1 MAIQMSDED
10 NKRIETAKKKYAD
23 AQAAGDKAGM
33 EAAHNEAEA
42 VRANY
47 GFSGGADGSEVWKEA
62 KSVPATPTATTSY
75 KDDLNKLTEAQR
87 KARVAS
93 LKKARTQA
101 LANLDAQEKEIKP
114 TYQNARNLTSASSQ
128 TGARS
133 FGEFL
138 ANRGLSNSGAAAQG
152 EMNRQS
158 ALQNNLGNI
167 NTAEANAYRDIANQR
182 TQINNN
188 YISDLAN
195 ANAAIDAN
203 YYNNLLN
210 YNEQQRQ
217 YIQGLQNQALG
228 QYADDYQA
236 QINNLLAQGYSP
248 NSLEVLQLQAL
259 RGNKIGS
266 NLSNA
271 TNPSI
276 ALQSIQNGNINYNN
290 AAALGWTVQQA
301 QEYYNNLLAQAQAQA
316 EQQAFENYI
325 KQQQLINATKQTN
338 YNINKPYYNPN
349 SGTTEKTIAPSSTA
363 QKAYIESTFANKDI
377 YGDITGYD
385 KNGILNYVQQ
395 ENQSGR
401 MSDSDAVN
409 ILYNYGMKDIADQ
422 LIGG

>member
-1 MAIQMSDED
+1 MAE
-10 NKRIETAKKKYAD
+10 EEKK
-23 AQAAGDKAGM
+23 
-33 EAAHNEAEA
+33 
-42 VRANY
+42 
-47 GFSGGADGSEVWKEA
+47 KEA
-62 KSVPATPTATTSY
+62 KFTIGAEQSKEPDWIGNGPEKVGTPVDNSTY
-75 KDDLNKLTEAQR
+75 KNDLDRLTEAQR
-87 KARVAS
+87 KQRIAA
-93 LKKARTQA
+93 LKQAKTNA
-101 LANLDAQEKEIKP
+101 LANLDRQEQAIKP
-114 TYQNARNLTSASSQ
+114 MYQNARNMTSASSQ

-152 EMNRQS
+152 EINRQS

-167 NTAEANAYRDIANQR
+167 NTAEANAFRDIANQR

-195 ANAAIDAN
+195 ANAAIDEN

-217 YIQGLQNQALG
+217 YLQNLQQQALG
-228 QYADDYQA
+228 QYANDYQA
-236 QINNLLAQGYSP
+236 YMNTLNP
-248 NSLEVLQLQAL
+248 NSIEYLQAAAA
-259 RGNKIGS
+259 RGNKVAN
-266 NLSNA
+266 NLANA
-271 TNPSI
+271 TNPSL
-276 ALQSIQNGNINYNN
+276 ALQSIQAGNINYNN
-290 AAALGWTVQQA
+290 AAALGWTPEQA
-301 QEYYNNLLAQAQAQA
+301 QNYYNNYVAQLQAQAQREA

-325 KQQQLINATKQTN
+325 KQQQLINDTKQTN

-349 SGTTEKTIAPSSTA
+349 SGTTEKPITPSSSA
-363 QKAYIESTFANKDI
+363 QKSYIDQTFAIKDTF
-377 YGDITGYD
+377 GNVTGYD
-385 KNGILNYVQQ
+385 KNGIRNYVQQ